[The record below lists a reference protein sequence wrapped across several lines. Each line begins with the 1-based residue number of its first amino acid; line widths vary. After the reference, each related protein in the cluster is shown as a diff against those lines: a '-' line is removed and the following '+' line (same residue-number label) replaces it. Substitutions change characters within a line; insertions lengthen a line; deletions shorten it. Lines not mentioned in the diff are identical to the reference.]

1 MRFVT
6 YQFPDDPARAD
17 RVGLLHDG
25 AVHRLRGVAKLLDLL
40 GDDGSTLHA
49 AGEAAL
55 SDPEEVLG
63 TESVR
68 LRAPIPR
75 PPSMRDFMT
84 FAAHVEGAWLN
95 YGADSKPPKVWYRQ
109 PLFYFSNPAAIMA
122 TGDDVPLPPG
132 SRSFDF
138 ELEVGAFIGR
148 EGANLTVEEA
158 ADYIVGY
165 TILNDWSARDLQFF
179 EMQGTLGPAKG
190 KDTATTIGP
199 AFVTAD
205 ELAPFASGPSFDL
218 GMEVDINGE
227 RFGADRLDNMAWS
240 FGQMVAYASRGTRLM
255 PGDLF
260 GTGTCG
266 NGCITEYWGRHGGG
280 DSYPSLQAGDVVT
293 MRVDQLGEI
302 TNRVVD
308 AQPVHD
314 IGTSRAISPYS

>member
-6 YQFPDDPARAD
+6 YESPDDPTRTD
-17 RVGLLHDG
+17 RVGLVEDG
-25 AVHRLRGVAKLLDLL
+25 AVHRLRGIAQLLDLL

-49 AGEAAL
+49 AGEGARN
-55 SDPEEVLG
+55 DPEEVVALDA
-63 TESVR
+63 VR

-75 PPSMRDFMT
+75 PPSMRDFMM
-84 FAAHVEGAWLN
+84 FAAHVEGCWLN
-95 YGADSKPPKVWYRQ
+95 YGPDEVPPKVWYRQ
-109 PLFYFSNPAAIMA
+109 PIFYFSNPAAIVA
-122 TGDDVPLPPG
+122 TGDDVPMPPG

-138 ELEVGAFIGR
+138 ECEVGAFVGR

-165 TILNDWSARDLQFF
+165 TILNDWSARDLQFW

-190 KDTATTIGP
+190 KDTATTMGP
-199 AFVTAD
+199 MFVTAD

-218 GMEVDINGE
+218 GMEIELNG
-227 RFGADRLDNMAWS
+227 RPFGSDRLDHMAWS
-240 FGQMVAYASRGTRLM
+240 FGQMISYASRGTRVM

-266 NGCITEYWGRHGGG
+266 NGCIAEYWGRNGGG
-280 DSYPSLQAGDVVT
+280 DSHASLQAGDVVT

-302 TNRVVD
+302 TNRLVD
-308 AQPVHD
+308 AAPIHD
-314 IGTSRAISPYS
+314 IGKSRAASPYS